1 MDIKGDE
8 PVVRTEYI
16 ISAQVLAMVDKMCFL
31 AVYGFKTILE
41 AKVPAT
47 SRAAFAKFVL
57 ERHSADGARDQ
68 FATAWKAYVQAHPS
82 PTSADLNASTAD
94 DELYALLG
102 GDSGDED
109 DGPAGGAGSGSN
121 SATPP

>member
-1 MDIKGDE
+1 MDLKGDE

-16 ISAQVLAMVDKMCFL
+16 ISAQFLAMVDKMCFL
-31 AVYGFKTILE
+31 AVYGFKTIFE

-47 SRAAFAKFVL
+47 SRATFAKFVL

-68 FATAWKAYVQAHPS
+68 FATAWKAYVQAHPA
-82 PTSADLNASTAD
+82 PTSDLNTSTAD
-94 DELYALLG
+94 DELYSLLG

-109 DGPAGGAGSGSN
+109 DGPAGGGGLGGEL
-121 SATPP
+121 ATP

>member
-1 MDIKGDE
+1 VDLKGDE
-8 PVVRTEYI
+8 PIVRSEYI

-31 AVYGFKTILE
+31 AVYGFKTIFE

-68 FATAWKAYVQAHPS
+68 FATAWKAYVQAHPA
-82 PTSADLNASTAD
+82 PTSDLNASIAD

-102 GDSGDED
+102 GDDGDED
-109 DGPAGGAGSGSN
+109 AGGAGGGDSGGEAS
-121 SATPP
+121 TP

>member
-1 MDIKGDE
+1 MDLRLDE

-41 AKVPAT
+41 AKVPAS

-68 FATAWKAYVQAHPS
+68 FATAWKAYVLDHPV
-82 PTSADLNASTAD
+82 PTPDLNASTAD

-102 GDSGDED
+102 GNDGDEA
-109 DGPAGGAGSGSN
+109 AGGGGSGGES
-121 SATPP
+121 STP